1 MNKFVK
7 LAAVAATVL
16 ATTPALAA
24 PVGVTGA
31 PPTATARIIRPLS
44 LTSTGSL
51 NFGTIVLNGVS
62 ANRTVALSSGNVL
75 DCGAGTT
82 ELQCSGATSVPTYN
96 VRGTN
101 NQVVTVIKTATNLTN
116 CTDGSTL
123 SMTPTGAEQRHA
135 DQFGRPGPRLQHRRN
150 DRDRR
155 RDDRW
160 RLFGHRQRPG
170 RLSISC
176 FNSLSVAPV
185 RRRSGPEEGS
195 PVDPA
200 ALFAVPQ
207 ARCARFTAGKRPWLA
222 VK

>member
-7 LAAVAATVL
+7 LAALAATVF
-16 ATTPALAA
+16 ATTPTLAA

-31 PPTATARIIRPLS
+31 PPSATARIIRPLS

-62 ANRTVALSSGNVL
+62 ANRTVALSSANVL

-116 CTDGSTL
+116 AQDGSTL
-123 SMTPTGAEQRHA
+123 SMTPTGAA
-135 DQFGRPGPRLQHRRN
+135 SVTLTNSGAPGLDFN
-150 DRDRR
+150 I
-155 RDDRW
+155 
-160 RLFGHRQRPG
+160 GG
-170 RLSISC
+170 SI
-176 FNSLSVAPV
+176 VIGTATTDGV
-185 RRRSGPEEGS
+185 YSGTVNVQ
-195 PVDPA
+195 VDY
-200 ALFAVPQ
+200 Q
-207 ARCARFTAGKRPWLA
+207 
-222 VK
+222 